1 MNDIPSRVGQ
11 ACVELADN
19 HQPVTFTAVSDAAHV
34 SRATLY
40 RNPTLR
46 AVVEHHRRSS
56 TPTSPLDRFR
66 ENIATLRIAIEELAQ
81 RVRRHDEQIRRLNRL
96 TIKTVHRLAG

>member
-1 MNDIPSRVGQ
+1 MNDIPSRVEQ
-11 ACVELADN
+11 ACIDLADN
-19 HQPVTFTAVSDAAHV
+19 HQPVTFTAVADAAHV

-46 AVVEHHRRSS
+46 ALVEHHRQVS
-56 TPTSPLDRFR
+56 TPTRPLDRLD
-66 ENIATLRIAIEELAQ
+66 EDVATLRIAIEELAQ

-96 TIKTVHRLAG
+96 TTKPPTD